1 MNVAA
6 WVRASTS
13 MSKGEPTR
21 TVSQN
26 FSLPGVPQ
34 GEERIC
40 TQIPHLVIH
49 STLSLFCVLRQLR
62 QISAL
67 ASVPGAGC
75 SAASPSN
82 AHRDTTQL
90 LVHKLMIKH
99 VYFTQLKNGNDL
111 YTVLIKPNFLMFLQS
126 LVLIAEESIIY
137 LLKQSS
143 CSWHR
148 VAPDERLIFAHL

>member
-6 WVRASTS
+6 WVRAGTS
-13 MSKGEPTR
+13 ISKGEPTR

-40 TQIPHLVIH
+40 TQIPQLVIH

-67 ASVPGAGC
+67 ANVPGAGC

-99 VYFTQLKNGNDL
+99 VYFTQFKMAM
-111 YTVLIKPNFLMFLQS
+111 TCTQ
-126 LVLIAEESIIY
+126 
-137 LLKQSS
+137 
-143 CSWHR
+143 C
-148 VAPDERLIFAHL
+148 